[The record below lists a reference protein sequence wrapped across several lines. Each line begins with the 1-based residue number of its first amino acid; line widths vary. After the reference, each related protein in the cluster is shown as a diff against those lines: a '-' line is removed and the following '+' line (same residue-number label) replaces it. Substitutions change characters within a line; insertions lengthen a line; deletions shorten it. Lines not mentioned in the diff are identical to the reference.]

1 MTERLR
7 PIFSAVLP
15 QIAFY
20 FSFALFP
27 LLIFVIS
34 LLGMILETS
43 DDIRKEL
50 FAYLYQIMPRDVFN
64 LVRTTI
70 DEIVDKS
77 SGGKATVGLVFTLWS
92 ASAGFDAART
102 ALNNVYQLRET
113 RSWWRTKLQS
123 LALTFI
129 VTTIA
134 GFLLA
139 VVFLWVELVGTALG
153 SIGIEITSPLVLMS
167 IQWITALAMVF
178 FVCELIYNLLPNFK
192 TFRWLRV
199 TPGSIVAIILWIL
212 LSTGFRT
219 YLAYYNSYNKAYGSL
234 GAVIIMMLWLYL
246 SAAALTVGGV
256 INSVFEEMKIT
267 TVEPDDGEKTTPNI
281 RSLLEAVFL
290 LLIFS
295 LGFMQPEIEFRG
307 ISLNV
312 TEAIFIAASCL
323 WLVAFFLKQVKIR
336 WNPIYILFGLYA
348 LGLFLSAA
356 FSENSRT
363 SFIKYL
369 GELYLIG
376 LAVLTF
382 NVVDSE
388 RILKRVV
395 FAWLAASTV
404 TAFIGVVTVVM
415 FYLGLE
421 SWVSAFPLT
430 GLDRS
435 RPATIPASR
444 ARSFIRPCCAT
455 T

>member
-1 MTERLR
+1 MGALSKFHWQDFFKRFYDRAFEAD
-7 PIFSAVLP
+7 IFSSAA

-139 VVFLWVELVGTALG
+139 VVFYGWKLVGTALG
-153 SIGIEITSPLVLMS
+153 SIGIQITSPLVLMS

-267 TVEPDDGEKTTPNI
+267 TVEPDDGK
-281 RSLLEAVFL
+281 
-290 LLIFS
+290 
-295 LGFMQPEIEFRG
+295 
-307 ISLNV
+307 
-312 TEAIFIAASCL
+312 
-323 WLVAFFLKQVKIR
+323 K
-336 WNPIYILFGLYA
+336 
-348 LGLFLSAA
+348 
-356 FSENSRT
+356 
-363 SFIKYL
+363 
-369 GELYLIG
+369 
-376 LAVLTF
+376 
-382 NVVDSE
+382 DS
-388 RILKRVV
+388 
-395 FAWLAASTV
+395 
-404 TAFIGVVTVVM
+404 
-415 FYLGLE
+415 
-421 SWVSAFPLT
+421 
-430 GLDRS
+430 
-435 RPATIPASR
+435 
-444 ARSFIRPCCAT
+444 
-455 T
+455 